1 MPTPSYGPPATADVW
16 AASSAFHTRFLV
28 GEPDETLTFALTNSV
43 NNGLPEIA
51 VSPSQGKLLNLFVR
65 TLGAKRI
72 IEVGTLGGYSTIW
85 LARALPADGKLVT
98 FELSEKHAKVAREN
112 LEHAGVADRVE
123 VIVGPAAET
132 LAKFGGDAT
141 FDFAFIDADKAGYPI
156 YTREAKRLVRSG
168 GAIILDNVVRN
179 GYVADMNKADKEN
192 AGVRDLLKYLQEDT
206 ELEAA
211 TVPTADERGFD
222 GWAYVLRK

>member
-28 GEPDETLTFALTNSV
+28 GEPDEALTFALTNSV

-98 FELSEKHAKVAREN
+98 FELSEKHAKIAREN

-123 VIVGPAAET
+123 VVVGPAAET
-132 LAKFGGDAT
+132 LAKFGGDGT
-141 FDFAFIDADKAGYPI
+141 YDFAFIDADKAGYPI
-156 YTREAKRLVRSG
+156 YTKEAKRLVRSG

-179 GYVADMNKADKEN
+179 GYVADVNKTDKEN

-222 GWAYVLRK
+222 GWTYVLRK